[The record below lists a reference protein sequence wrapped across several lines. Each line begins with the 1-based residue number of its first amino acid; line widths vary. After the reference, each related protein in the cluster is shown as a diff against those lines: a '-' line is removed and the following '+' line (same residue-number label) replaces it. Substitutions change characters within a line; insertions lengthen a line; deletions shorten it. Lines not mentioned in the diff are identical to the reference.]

1 MYSVHIDL
9 ASQYFMRKTCWVDF
23 TSGSLD
29 WTVGVYNYTR
39 PMHSLLPKK
48 WQKIS
53 ILHFKNPGRGGFKC
67 FGLAGNIPLE
77 NFTSRAFGL

>member
-1 MYSVHIDL
+1 
-9 ASQYFMRKTCWVDF
+9 MRKTCWVDF
-23 TSGSLD
+23 TLGSLD
-29 WTVGVYNYTR
+29 WTVRVYNYTR
-39 PMHSLLPKK
+39 PMHSLLPKM

-67 FGLAGNIPLE
+67 FGLVGNISIPPLE